1 MKWTK
6 ITFETTTGAEDMVS
20 AILGEMGI
28 EGIEIEDKVQL
39 SEEDKKKMFID
50 ILPELPPDDGV
61 AEVTFY
67 VDEDTDIE
75 EFKSDFLDNL
85 SLYEEEYD
93 FGSRK
98 ITVSSTEDKDW
109 MNKWKDYFKPFRIDE
124 HIIIKPTW
132 EKLDDV
138 KPDETVIEIDPGTA
152 FGTGSHETTKLCI
165 LNLEKYMKKDD
176 LLLDVGCGSG
186 ILAIAGMKLGAK
198 LAAGIDVDDV
208 ASKTSAEN
216 GLVNGI
222 PSEYLDVNDFLPGRE
237 EAMKANVHVDAS
249 YTFSFPG
256 KSKDEAFSG
265 ESQRNLSD
273 KEKCTPDLKEEK
285 NINQKSVKKLPENLS
300 YKGISIDGNGEY
312 ICSPAEGEI
321 EFMTGNVIDDR
332 ELRRF
337 IGLNKYDT
345 VVANILADIIIPLS
359 AVVGEFMKPGAIF
372 ISSGIIAAREKDVV
386 DAVKANGFELVEVT
400 HMNDWVSVVARK

>member
-20 AILGEMGI
+20 AILSEMGI
-28 EGIEIEDKVQL
+28 EGIEIEDKIQL

-75 EFKSDFLDNL
+75 AFEADFLENL
-85 SLYEEEYD
+85 SMYEDEYD
-93 FGSRK
+93 FGSK
-98 ITVSSTEDKDW
+98 SFSISSTEDKDW
-109 MNKWKDYFKPFRIDE
+109 MNKWKEYFKPFRIND

-132 EKLDDV
+132 ETV
-138 KPDETVIEIDPGTA
+138 ENVGPDEMVIEIDPGTA

-186 ILAIAGMKLGAK
+186 ILAIAGMKMGAR
-198 LAAGIDVDDV
+198 LAVGIDVDDV
-208 ASKTSAEN
+208 ASKTSSEN
-216 GLVNGI
+216 SVVNGI
-222 PSEYLDVNDFLPGRE
+222 PSEYADVNSFLPGRD
-237 EAMKANVHVDAS
+237 EAERANVHVDAS
-249 YTFSFPG
+249 YTFDFPG
-256 KSKDEAFSG
+256 QHEKEAAKGAERFIDTGNSENADCIRNEFRDNKEIYTGVTVSDTG
-265 ESQRNLSD
+265 EYS
-273 KEKCTPDLKEEK
+273 CTPM
-285 NINQKSVKKLPENLS
+285 
-300 YKGISIDGNGEY
+300 DGT
-312 ICSPAEGEI
+312 I
-321 EFMTGNVIDDR
+321 EFMTGNVIDDSI
-332 ELRRF
+332 LRKF

-359 AVVGEFMKPGAIF
+359 EVVGEFMKPGAVF
-372 ISSGIIAAREKDVV
+372 ISSGIIAAKEQDVV

-400 HMNDWVSVVARK
+400 HMNDWVSVVARKPEE